1 MQFVFCL
8 CGILEVVVSWVSA
21 ASAIAW
27 LRSGKSGCLPTVLLL
42 VGAGS

>member
-8 CGILEVVVSWVSA
+8 FGVLGVVVSWVSA
-21 ASAIAW
+21 ASAVAW
-27 LRSGKSGCLPTVLLL
+27 LRSGKSGCLPTVLVL